1 MYIGKDGNYS
11 LSEIYSRTVA
21 HVVIEGRCFKA
32 NLSEIVSVLTTERQ
46 V

>member
-1 MYIGKDGNYS
+1 MYIGKDGNSS
-11 LSEIYSRTVA
+11 LSEIYSRTVV
-21 HVVIEGRCFKA
+21 HEVIKDRCFNA